1 MQVVKTQIVQVL
13 QDPYLQL
20 ATLLLPKG
28 LLDFFELKQVLQ
40 KESGLEIYLEEKN
53 VIPNEYQNQKLE
65 SKGLL
70 PPVSIQDFPIR
81 GQKVALCIR
90 RRRWTVLSTG
100 EIVTRDWD
108 IVHKG
113 ARMTTKFGLFLK
125 GLFG

>member
-1 MQVVKTQIVQVL
+1 L

-40 KESGLEIYLEEKN
+40 KESGLEIHLEEKN
-53 VIPNEYQNQKLE
+53 IIPKEYLDQKLE

-108 IVHKG
+108 LVHKG
-113 ARMTTKFGLFLK
+113 ARMTTEFGLFLK
-125 GLFG
+125 GIFG